1 MRDLSLPSF
10 CSITACAVLFAG
22 RVFAATPEQH
32 VRLDD
37 PNAFDARGRTLT
49 IENGAV
55 YLDAT
60 EGEGV
65 AWLKGVQFVN
75 GRVSIEVQGA
85 DRMGK
90 SFVGFAFHAS
100 PDRKRSDV
108 VYVRP
113 FNFQATDPQRRAHAL
128 QYMAL
133 PDHDWELLRLRF
145 PGKYEAAITPAPKPE
160 DWVRLVIEVHG
171 GKAWVFIDDQPS
183 PALTVDLLNT
193 SGGDALGLWVGNNS
207 DGRFRNLRVARAD

>member
-1 MRDLSLPSF
+1 MRDLALPSF
-10 CSITACAVLFAG
+10 CSITACAVLFAS

-32 VRLDD
+32 VRFDD
-37 PNAFDARGRTLT
+37 PNAFDTRGRTLA

-108 VYVRP
+108 VYE
-113 FNFQATDPQRRAHAL
+113 QQREIGDLRAQLADLANRMENMRAEPL
-128 QYMAL
+128 QYRA
-133 PDHDWELLRLRF
+133 ELER
-145 PGKYEAAITPAPKPE
+145 PPHYEYAIDPRAA
-160 DWVRLVIEVHG
+160 G
-171 GKAWVFIDDQPS
+171 G
-183 PALTVDLLNT
+183 
-193 SGGDALGLWVGNNS
+193 
-207 DGRFRNLRVARAD
+207 RARALHSIAAARR